1 MEFDPGIIILGLGGF
16 ALLAGL
22 VAWVWECVQER
33 KPESSGKNSGSPKV
47 AKLRPP
53 DKSSTALKKPAPSI
67 VSTAVGSIEIPRPPQ
82 QPENK
87 SLKPE
92 FKLSSADA
100 KKFSEPEIR
109 PGYCQNHPDVRAMP
123 DGSGLCYECNR

>member
-1 MEFDPGIIILGLGGF
+1 MPFDLGIIILGLGGI

-22 VAWVWECVQER
+22 GAWVWECVQGR
-33 KPESSGKNSGSPKV
+33 KPESSEKNLGSPEAV
-47 AKLRPP
+47 ILRPP
-53 DKSSTALKKPAPSI
+53 DRSSTALKKPAPPI

-82 QPENK
+82 QPKNK
-87 SLKPE
+87 SPKPE

-109 PGYCQNHPDVRAMP
+109 PGYCQNHPNVRAMP